1 LAIKEKVMNLN
12 DELEEEKIIRESA
25 RRFVQRE
32 VKPLADE
39 MEEKQYFPRELLKKT
54 GEAGFIAPF
63 ITEEYGGGGGT
74 YIHYAIIHEEIA
86 KLSPGYAMS
95 VTGTGLLFGHNVFKA
110 GLPEQKEKYL
120 PPICSGEKIGCW
132 ALTEPNIGSDALSI
146 ETSYRKQGDEY
157 VINGS
162 KTFITNAPVA
172 DLFLIFTKH
181 EDYKGK
187 KGMKGGTAFILERGM
202 AGLSLGDSL
211 KKLGMNA
218 SPTGEIFIEDV
229 VVGRDQ
235 IMGGEG
241 MAFSYMMN
249 NLDIERVLGAPTSIG
264 IAQACLEMSVE
275 YSKQRVQF
283 GKPIAEHQMIREKI
297 AEMAAAV
304 DLARVYTYHIL
315 RLAQSGHKIVKEAAI
330 SKYFASTIGTRS
342 ALDAIQIMG
351 GYGYMKDYF
360 VERFLRDA
368 KLMEIG
374 AGTNE
379 IQKLIIS
386 REALR

>member
-1 LAIKEKVMNLN
+1 MHLN

-39 MEEKQYFPRELLKKT
+39 MEEKQYFPRELLEKT

-63 ITEEYGGGGGT
+63 ISEEYGGGGGT

-86 KLSPGYAMS
+86 KVSPGYAMS

-110 GLPEQKEKYL
+110 GLPQQKEKYL

-132 ALTEPNIGSDALSI
+132 ALTEPNVGSDALSI
-146 ETSYRKQGDEY
+146 EATYRKKGDEY

-202 AGLSLGDSL
+202 EGLSLGDSL

-235 IMGGEG
+235 IMGEEG
-241 MAFSYMMN
+241 MAFFYMMN

-297 AEMAAAV
+297 AEMATAV

-342 ALDAIQIMG
+342 ALEAIQIMG

>member
-1 LAIKEKVMNLN
+1 MHLN

-86 KLSPGYAMS
+86 KVSPGYAMS

-110 GLPEQKEKYL
+110 GLPQQKEKYL
-120 PPICSGEKIGCW
+120 LPICSGEKIGCW

-146 ETSYRKQGDEY
+146 ETTYRKQGDEY

-187 KGMKGGTAFILERGM
+187 KGMKGGTAFILERGIE
-202 AGLSLGDSL
+202 GLSLGNSL

-218 SPTGEIFIEDV
+218 SPTGEIFLEDV

-235 IMGGEG
+235 IMGEEG
-241 MAFSYMMN
+241 MAFFYMMN
-249 NLDIERVLGAPTSIG
+249 NLDIERALGAPTSIG
-264 IAQACLEMSVE
+264 IAQACLDISVE

-297 AEMAAAV
+297 AEMATGV

-342 ALDAIQIMG
+342 ALEAIQIMG

>member
-1 LAIKEKVMNLN
+1 MNLN
-12 DELEEEKIIRESA
+12 EELEEKKIIRESA

-39 MEEKQYFPRELLKKT
+39 MEEKQYFPKKLLKKT

-63 ITEEYGGGGGT
+63 IAEEYGGGGGT

-110 GLPEQKEKYL
+110 GLPQQKEKYL

-146 ETSYRKQGDEY
+146 ETTYRKQGDEY
-157 VINGS
+157 IINGA

-172 DLFLIFTKH
+172 DLFLVFTKH

-202 AGLSLGDSL
+202 EGLSLGDSL

-218 SPTGEIFIEDV
+218 SPTGEIFLEDV

-235 IMGGEG
+235 IMGEEG
-241 MAFSYMMN
+241 MAFFYMMN

-264 IAQACLEMSVE
+264 IAQACLDMSVE
-275 YSKQRVQF
+275 YAKQRVQF

-297 AEMAAAV
+297 AEMATAV
-304 DLARVYTYHIL
+304 DLARVYTYHVL

-342 ALDAIQIMG
+342 ALEAIQIMG

-386 REALR
+386 REELR